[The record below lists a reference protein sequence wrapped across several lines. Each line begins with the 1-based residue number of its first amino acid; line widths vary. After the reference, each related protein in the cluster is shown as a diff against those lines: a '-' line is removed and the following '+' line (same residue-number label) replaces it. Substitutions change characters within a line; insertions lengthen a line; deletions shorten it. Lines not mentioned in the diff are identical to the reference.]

1 VQPIRKRIET
11 RGAARQ
17 LLSDRSPEVLTV
29 GAAGTGKSFG
39 ALWKIHLMCL
49 LNGKCS
55 PDCERE
61 HEHHDRGM
69 KALIVRQTL
78 KSLTSTGLVTFRE
91 QVAADAIAQGIV
103 RWYGGSGE
111 KPAQYIY
118 ENGSSIVVGG
128 LDNPDKVMST
138 EYDCVIG
145 ETLIDSVSPIERAYS
160 RPYSGKLITVTTAAG
175 HQLTG
180 TPNHPVLTPH
190 GWRALNQLSEGGH
203 LMRRAR
209 SEQESIGGANPDV
222 ADQPSSIAEV
232 ARAFALA
239 NPGRSERVETVAMDF
254 HGDGVPDGYV
264 DVVSADGFFHHAID
278 PASFDHVIEVDS
290 DGADLEPAP
299 LMAERTSV
307 EVIGARYASTI
318 QDALLFS
325 EFAHA
330 STILG
335 RVAPRLTVAGG
346 GLGESTL
353 PFGVGIAN
361 VAERLPFAFGAD
373 TNATLGHLLTETAG
387 ADVDGLRGGHQ
398 PEFPFEVTADRI
410 VKISVT
416 DAGPGR
422 HVYNLQTG
430 SHWYV
435 ANEIISHNCI
445 FVQEATDITLESWEK
460 LNSRLRNGRV
470 SFQQLLA
477 DCNPQQPSHWLKKR
491 CDEGK
496 TTMLISRHED
506 NPRLFGDDGELTSY
520 GSAYIAR
527 LDNLTGVRYLRLR
540 KGKWAA
546 AEGLIYEDWSPDRNV
561 IDRKVLPMDWPRY
574 WAVDF
579 GYTNPFVWQ
588 MWAIDPDGRAY
599 LEKEIYKTKRLVE
612 DHAKDIL
619 RVVVAENGKWKYPR
633 PQAVIC
639 DHDAEDRA
647 TLERHLGFGTVA
659 ANKTVSEGIQ
669 AVQSRIKV
677 AGDGLPRLF
686 VLRDALVERDGELKQ
701 AGLPTCTLEEI
712 EGYVWKPKPGGVLP
726 KEVPD
731 EPLKKDDH
739 GCDAGRYFVAHLDLA
754 PRVRVRVIR
763 PR

>member
-1 VQPIRKRIET
+1 MESIRKRIET

-49 LNGKCS
+49 LNGKC
-55 PDCERE
+55 PEGCERE

-91 QVAADAIAQGIV
+91 QVAPDAIAQRIV
-103 RWYGGSGE
+103 WWYGGSGE

-138 EYDCVIG
+138 EYDV
-145 ETLIDSVSPIERAYS
+145 
-160 RPYSGKLITVTTAAG
+160 
-175 HQLTG
+175 
-180 TPNHPVLTPH
+180 
-190 GWRALNQLSEGGH
+190 
-203 LMRRAR
+203 
-209 SEQESIGGANPDV
+209 
-222 ADQPSSIAEV
+222 
-232 ARAFALA
+232 
-239 NPGRSERVETVAMDF
+239 
-254 HGDGVPDGYV
+254 
-264 DVVSADGFFHHAID
+264 
-278 PASFDHVIEVDS
+278 
-290 DGADLEPAP
+290 
-299 LMAERTSV
+299 
-307 EVIGARYASTI
+307 
-318 QDALLFS
+318 
-325 EFAHA
+325 
-330 STILG
+330 
-335 RVAPRLTVAGG
+335 
-346 GLGESTL
+346 
-353 PFGVGIAN
+353 
-361 VAERLPFAFGAD
+361 
-373 TNATLGHLLTETAG
+373 
-387 ADVDGLRGGHQ
+387 
-398 PEFPFEVTADRI
+398 
-410 VKISVT
+410 
-416 DAGPGR
+416 
-422 HVYNLQTG
+422 
-430 SHWYV
+430 
-435 ANEIISHNCI
+435 I
-445 FVQEATDITLESWEK
+445 FVQEATDIALESWEK

-496 TTMLISRHED
+496 TKMLISRHED
-506 NPRLFGDDGELTSY
+506 NPRLFRMLDDGTFEVTPY
-520 GSAYIAR
+520 GQAYIAR

-561 IDRKVLPMDWPRY
+561 IDRKVLPLDWPRY
-574 WAVDF
+574 WSVDF

-599 LEKEIYKTKRLVE
+599 LEKEIYRTKRLVE

-619 RVVVAENGKWKYPR
+619 RVVVGENGKWKYPR

-669 AVQSRIKV
+669 AVQARV
-677 AGDGLPRLF
+677 RLAGDGLPRLF
-686 VLRDALVERDGELKQ
+686 ILRDALVERDDELKQ

-712 EGYVWKPKPGGVLP
+712 DGYVWKPKPGGTLP

-739 GCDAGRYFVAHLDLA
+739 GCDAMRYLVAHHDLRA
-754 PRVRVRVIR
+754 RVRVRFFNG
-763 PR
+763 